1 MWELIWCGDT
11 RSISVQIHRYGGG
24 YDLMLGKIEENKFD
38 YIKNKDKIIIK
49 NMKYLLPSLAY
60 IIIFDLTHDNETY
73 LQKMNNLALNLTK
86 LACNSFSSTAIVQ
99 QEILTNYSQYNL
111 LL

>member
-1 MWELIWCGDT
+1 
-11 RSISVQIHRYGGG
+11 
-24 YDLMLGKIEENKFD
+24 MLGKIEENKFD